1 MQIRPKESAG
11 LCKKVFVPALI
22 NWSVIMRISRLGVL
36 AVVVVMVSLGSGCS
50 FYNRV
55 MARKNLVDGAKAY
68 KDRKF
73 PEAEERFRYAAS
85 LDPEGETLEGRTAQL
100 SLARTLHSEYIGN
113 RSDKE
118 KAQAAIDAY
127 KVSLPQYLKDL
138 KETEAA
144 YNANPASEDAQKM
157 YFNSLS
163 SVNSTASAIASLYD
177 NIQQPEK
184 AQAWLEQVAKDQSY
198 PPTARARALSA
209 LAAKQNT
216 CANDIADT
224 PNTKKT
230 ATVDGKQVYQY
241 VKPADAAQFTKLQ
254 QCTTDGM
261 ALIDQAMALEPQSVK
276 NAASLK
282 PDTMSDVD
290 LALTSEVLKIF
301 QSVRSYKASLIN
313 QQVRIAEMNGDNA
326 GRDKLK
332 AEYETAKTALN
343 DLGDMVQ
350 KIDDVIQAR
359 AAAKEAAEAANAANA
374 NGTANANK

>member
-1 MQIRPKESAG
+1 
-11 LCKKVFVPALI
+11 
-22 NWSVIMRISRLGVL
+22 MRISRLGVL
-36 AVVVVMVSLGSGCS
+36 AVVAVMVSLGSGCS

-73 PEAEERFRYAAS
+73 PEAEQRFRYAAS

-113 RSDKE
+113 RSDKG
-118 KAQAAIDAY
+118 KAQEAIDAY
-127 KVSLPQYLKDL
+127 KVSLPQYLKEL

-144 YNANPASEDAQKM
+144 YNANPASPDAERM
-157 YFNSLS
+157 YLNSLS
-163 SVNSTASAIASLYD
+163 SVNSTSSAIASLYD
-177 NIQQPEK
+177 NIQMPDK
-184 AQAWLEQVAKDQSY
+184 ATAWLEQVAKDQAY

-216 CANDIADT
+216 CASEISDT
-224 PNTKKT
+224 PETKKT
-230 ATVDGKQVYQY
+230 VAAGDGKQAYQY

-254 QCTTDGM
+254 QCATDGM
-261 ALIDQAMALEPQSVK
+261 ALIDQAMALEPDSVK
-276 NAASLK
+276 KSGSLN
-282 PDTMSDVD
+282 PDTMSDVE
-290 LALTSEVLKIF
+290 LALASEVLKIF

-313 QQVRIAEMNGDNA
+313 QQARIAEMNGDNS

-332 AEYETAKTALN
+332 AEYETAKGAMN
-343 DLGDMVQ
+343 QLGDVVQ
-350 KIDDVIQAR
+350 KIDDAVQAR

-374 NGTANANK
+374 NGSANANK

>member
-1 MQIRPKESAG
+1 MI
-11 LCKKVFVPALI
+11 
-22 NWSVIMRISRLGVL
+22 
-36 AVVVVMVSLGSGCS
+36 SLGSGCS

-113 RSDKE
+113 RSDKA
-118 KAQAAIDAY
+118 KAQEAIDAY
-127 KVSLPQYLKDL
+127 KVSLPQYLKEL
-138 KETEAA
+138 KDTEAA
-144 YNANPASEDAQKM
+144 YNASPTSPDAQKM
-157 YFNSLS
+157 YLNSLS

-177 NIQQPEK
+177 NIQMPDK
-184 AQAWLEQVAKDQSY
+184 AQAWLEQVSKDQTY
-198 PPTARARALSA
+198 PPTARARAFSA

-216 CANDIADT
+216 CANEISDT
-224 PNTKKT
+224 PETKKT
-230 ATVDGKQVYQY
+230 VPAGDGKQVYQY

-261 ALIDQAMALEPQSVK
+261 ALVDQAMALEPQSVK
-276 NAASLK
+276 DAAKLDPAS
-282 PDTMSDVD
+282 MSDVE
-290 LALTSEVLKIF
+290 LALTAEVLKIF

-313 QQVRIAEMNGDNA
+313 QQVRIAEMNGDTA

-332 AEYETAKTALN
+332 AEYEAAKEALN
-343 DLGDMVQ
+343 ALGDKVQ
-350 KIDDVIQAR
+350 QIDNVIQER
-359 AAAKEAAEAANAANA
+359 AAAKEAAEAANAAN
-374 NGTANANK
+374 GANANK